1 MKYRCSWTPKG
12 SLLLSDLKLKEW
24 LYAAV
29 QGAPTMLVAQITDA
43 GQNTAQRPPPSGSAQ
58 TTDAGQNAFQ
68 TTNAGQNA
76 FQHEVEFVVVQ
87 DSTSSSS
94 DSSLIGRRQAYNFLV
109 TFGPVDNGKLV
120 PQAAN
125 LHLSTLISLGIE
137 SETRNTSYR

>member
-1 MKYRCSWTPKG
+1 M
-12 SLLLSDLKLKEW
+12 LLSDLKLKEW

-76 FQHEVEFVVVQ
+76 FNMRL
-87 DSTSSSS
+87 
-94 DSSLIGRRQAYNFLV
+94 SLLLFRIVRRVLPIV
-109 TFGPVDNGKLV
+109 
-120 PQAAN
+120 
-125 LHLSTLISLGIE
+125 
-137 SETRNTSYR
+137 R